1 MFHIGHLNLLRR
13 ARSQCD
19 RLVVGVSTDE
29 LVMRHKNKRPVVP
42 FEERLEIIR
51 AIRFVYDVVVQES
64 MDKLIAWERVGF
76 DRLFV
81 GDDYVGS
88 SMWERFEREFPK
100 LGVEIVYFPYTSHT
114 SSTLLRE
121 RLLDLPAP
129 RPAMS
134 TTTADEEACS

>member
-13 ARSQCD
+13 ARAQCD

-42 FEERLEIIR
+42 FEERLEIVR
-51 AIRFVYDVVVQES
+51 SIRFVDDVVVQET
-64 MDKLIAWERVGF
+64 MDKLHAWELVGF

-81 GDDYVGS
+81 GNDYVGS
-88 SMWERFEREFPK
+88 AMWERFEREFPK
-100 LGVEIVYFPYTSHT
+100 LGVEIVYFPYTTHT

-121 RLLDLPAP
+121 RLLDLPAQ
-129 RPAMS
+129 AVS